1 MTPVELESRV
11 LAMEAEIADLKKRLE
26 RAELDRVVA
35 RGEADFANGKGI
47 PARQAIDML
56 RRKHNIPTT

>member
-1 MTPVELESRV
+1 
-11 LAMEAEIADLKKRLE
+11 MEAEIADLKKRLE